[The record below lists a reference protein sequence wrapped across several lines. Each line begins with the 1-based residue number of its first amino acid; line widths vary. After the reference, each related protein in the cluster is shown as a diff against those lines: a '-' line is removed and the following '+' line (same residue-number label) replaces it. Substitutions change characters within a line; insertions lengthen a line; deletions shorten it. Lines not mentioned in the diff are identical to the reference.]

1 MRLIIFFLSLIIL
14 QNCSFDNKSGIWK
27 NENEITVKND
37 ETFKDFK
44 KLSTKNPT
52 FNETIP
58 FEGHI
63 EFKLPAVKNNN
74 NWADIFYEKS
84 NNFDNFKYSDLNEV
98 ILKSKRISNVKTSDF
113 LLYEN
118 DNIIISDYKGN
129 ILIYSVEN
137 NKLIT
142 KFNFYKNR
150 YKNIKKSLNKIVEG
164 KIVYVS
170 DNIGY
175 LYAFDYKNNKML
187 WAKNYK
193 IPFKSNLKIFNQK
206 LIAANQNNDLYFF
219 NKKNGN
225 LLKLIPTEETIV
237 KNEFVNNISIDNNF
251 SYFLNTYGSLY
262 AIDNES
268 MSIRWFL
275 NLNQSLSINPSDI
288 FNGNQIVNNGNVVV
302 VTSNEFTYVIESRTG
317 SIIYK
322 KNFKSIL
329 KPIIMGQYVFLLSDR
344 NLLIAMS
351 LENGNILYSYNINE
365 KIAEFLNSKKKSV
378 EFKKMIIANNDIFIF
393 LKNSYILKFKITG
406 DLKTLTKLSNKLYTD
421 PILIKGRLLY
431 LNNKKRLI
439 IVS

>member
-58 FEGHI
+58 FKGDI

-98 ILKSKRISNVKTSDF
+98 ILKSKRVSNVKTSDF

-137 NKLIT
+137 NELIT

-219 NKKNGN
+219 NKKDGN
-225 LLKLIPTEETIV
+225 LLKLIPTEDTTV

-262 AIDNES
+262 AIDNER

-421 PILIKGRLLY
+421 PIFIKGRLLY